1 MNESM
6 SQDANTSELKI
17 KMIIKIAALDKNILF
32 ADGFHDAVIGMTYR
46 DDELVALY
54 SKDQV
59 IEILQRDHDMS
70 LEDALEYFDYNIEG
84 SYVGKKTPIF
94 HSDDIY
100 FSE

>member
-6 SQDANTSELKI
+6 GQDVSTSELAIKLII
-17 KMIIKIAALDKNILF
+17 KMAALDKNMLF

-54 SKDQV
+54 SKDKV
-59 IEILQRDHDMS
+59 IEILQRDHEMS
-70 LEDALEYFDYNIEG
+70 LEDAFEYFDYNIEG